1 MDAAV
6 PRVEIADH
14 ADAAR
19 VRRPHREVHAG
30 ADAVRDRVRAELVEG
45 LQVRAF
51 AEQVDVERRE
61 HGTVAIRIVDLAR
74 RSIGPLQAQAV
85 IEILAHR
92 IGDHDLV
99 DAVDVHA
106 IERARLAARAHHEL
120 DTAQVGTEDA
130 YREAGSGLVRTEDRE
145 RIRMLAANE
154 GVDLRARQRRGHR
167 VMVHCRRCPFQIL
180 DCGLLINC
188 RSAIEGLIHE

>member
-1 MDAAV
+1 M
-6 PRVEIADH
+6 IARIGWTRPSH
-14 ADAAR
+14 ALKLPTTLTRRAFGAHTAKCTP
-19 VRRPHREVHAG
+19 VRMPCVIG
-30 ADAVRDRVRAELVEG
+30 VRAQLVEG

-51 AEQVDVERRE
+51 AEQVNVERRE

-74 RSIGPLQAQAV
+74 RSVGPLQAQAV

-106 IERARLAARAHHEL
+106 IERARL
-120 DTAQVGTEDA
+120 VGSRRRRSSTPRTWGRKTRID
-130 YREAGSGLVRTEDRE
+130 EAGSGLVRTEHRE

-154 GVDLRARQRRGHR
+154 GVDLRAR
-167 VMVHCRRCPFQIL
+167 
-180 DCGLLINC
+180 
-188 RSAIEGLIHE
+188 